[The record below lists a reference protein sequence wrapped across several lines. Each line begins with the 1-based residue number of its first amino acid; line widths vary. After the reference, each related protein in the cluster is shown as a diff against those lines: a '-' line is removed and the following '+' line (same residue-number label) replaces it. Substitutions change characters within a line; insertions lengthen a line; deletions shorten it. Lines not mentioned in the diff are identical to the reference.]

1 MIHHS
6 GSFPPCVFV
15 CVCVLL
21 VSVCVAGLR
30 TQRHHFSS
38 SSLFQRHMI
47 FAHPC
52 CWNPSLLDSNC
63 VGCKTCLCS
72 VWMLELT
79 IYVDIMK
86 YENCIFSACN
96 VIYHRGTSPPWS
108 TPSPKKNLSLCSC
121 GSGPSHH
128 PPLSS
133 SCAREVTCAH
143 VRSLFVCMCVCV
155 CVCLRVCVCLCL
167 CVCLLCLCA
176 CLLCLCMCVSVCACA
191 RHRKTTQQRM
201 TPAGVELSTS
211 HSQLACSNC

>member
-86 YENCIFSACN
+86 YENCIFSAC
-96 VIYHRGTSPPWS
+96 HLQ
-108 TPSPKKNLSLCSC
+108 KKTFPCAAAAAGRLITLPCQAPVP
-121 GSGPSHH
+121 GRSH
-128 PPLSS
+128 
-133 SCAREVTCAH
+133 ARTCA
-143 VRSLFVCMCVCV
+143 LYLCVCACVCV

-191 RHRKTTQQRM
+191 RHRKTTH
-201 TPAGVELSTS
+201 PSSA
-211 HSQLACSNC
+211 